1 MELYAQDRK
10 LRTRQIA
17 SDALVVLWVAGWALL
32 GRALHRLVSRLGGAG
47 RFLEDAGQ
55 DFARSAGGTGERVD
69 DLPVLGNRLASPF
82 GAVADGGS
90 AVARAGVAQQD
101 AVSTLAMVLALL
113 VALLPIAWLLAR
125 YLPGRI
131 RWTRDATAARA
142 LLADGDHR
150 LFALRALAHQPLD
163 RLRRIA
169 PDPAASYER
178 GDPDVVAALADL
190 ELGPLGLDARS
201 GAITRRQAAP

>member
-1 MELYAQDRK
+1 MELYAQDTK

-17 SDALVVLWVAGWALL
+17 TDALVVLWVVGWALL
-32 GRALHRLVSRLGGAG
+32 GRALHRLVSELGGAG
-47 RFLEDAGQ
+47 RLLEDAGH
-55 DFARSAGGTGERVD
+55 DFARSAGGTGERLD
-69 DLPVLGNRLASPF
+69 DLPVVGDRLATPF

-101 AVSTLAMVLALL
+101 AVSTLALVLGLL
-113 VALLPIAWLLAR
+113 LAVVPIAWLLAR
-125 YLPGRI
+125 YVPGRI

-142 LLADGDHR
+142 LLEVGDTR

-163 RLRRIA
+163 HLRSVA

-178 GDPDVVAALADL
+178 GDPDVLAALAAL
-190 ELGPLGLDARS
+190 ELRPLGLA
-201 GAITRRQAAP
+201 AQAATSDGP